1 MDIFF
6 QIDWKSV
13 FIPSVGILEI
23 VLRGTIIYLV
33 LFVLLR
39 LLRRGTGAVAVTDIL
54 LIVLIADA
62 SQNGMAG
69 EYKSVTGGLVLVAT
83 IFFWDYALDWLASEI
98 PVFRKLISPAPL
110 LLIKNGH
117 MLRGNMR
124 REMITQEELM
134 SLIREQGAEC
144 VDEIKACYLEGDGS
158 VSVIKQEP
166 EDNDAQSPTK
176 KGPL

>member
-83 IFFWDYALDWLASEI
+83 IFFGI
-98 PVFRKLISPAPL
+98 
-110 LLIKNGH
+110 
-117 MLRGNMR
+117 MR
-124 REMITQEELM
+124 LT
-134 SLIREQGAEC
+134 G
-144 VDEIKACYLEGDGS
+144 
-158 VSVIKQEP
+158 
-166 EDNDAQSPTK
+166 
-176 KGPL
+176 